1 MIDIVDTSPQYSVCL
16 STTGPLQP
24 QLHHPRAPS
33 SREAEDSSQKL
44 GAKRANYLPA
54 VIRVGDELAYI
65 LLSKGNFNF
74 ASAPS
79 ILCHYVSASHWMTS
93 RVSLCGVGEVDPHD
107 V

>member
-54 VIRVGDELAYI
+54 VIRFGDEL
-65 LLSKGNFNF
+65 GNFNF